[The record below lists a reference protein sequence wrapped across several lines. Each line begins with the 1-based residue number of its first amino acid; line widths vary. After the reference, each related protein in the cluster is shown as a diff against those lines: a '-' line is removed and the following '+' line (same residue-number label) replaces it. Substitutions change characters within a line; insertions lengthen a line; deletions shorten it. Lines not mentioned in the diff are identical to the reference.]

1 MLRNLP
7 CEKHNVEC
15 QERFTSMLLG
25 EQLSEVGVDIYRT
38 LCRLFKSKEELDE
51 PAKRAE
57 FEILGRKVFGATVRC
72 SASLVF
78 AAIGAGIGATLLR
91 PSLGQWVGCALG
103 DLAGPVIVSVCF
115 DKFLR
120 SEP

>member
-1 MLRNLP
+1 MAASWI
-7 CEKHNVEC
+7 V
-15 QERFTSMLLG
+15 Q
-25 EQLSEVGVDIYRT
+25 VGVDIYRT

-72 SASLVF
+72 SASLIF

-91 PSLGQWVGCALG
+91 PSLGQWVGKRTCKQNQKDG
-103 DLAGPVIVSVCF
+103 K
-115 DKFLR
+115 KF
-120 SEP
+120 SKGGKKKTAQ